1 MRGKLFGAAAALLL
15 VLGTAQKSDA
25 QVYFSYGNGYYGNG
39 FSFGAGGVPYYGG
52 VVQSGFYTPYYG
64 NRFVN
69 PGFGVNQGFGYG
81 YRSYYNSPSYRYG
94 YSPYRSYG
102 NYNYGGRRY
111 RGR

>member
-1 MRGKLFGAAAALLL
+1 MNAKLFGAAAALLL

-25 QVYFSYGNGYYGNG
+25 QVYFSYGNGFYGNG
-39 FSFGAGGVPYYGG
+39 FSVGVGGVPYYGG

-64 NRFVN
+64 GGFVS
-69 PGFGVNQGFGYG
+69 PGYGYG
-81 YRSYYNSPSYRYG
+81 YRSYYNYPRYGYG

-102 NYNYGGRRY
+102 NYYGGRRY